1 MSNFLHAFAHRIVIE
16 LVAKDRL
23 AIAPGDVESV
33 IEQLRERLTVRRDG
47 QSLINAVSTALLDI
61 PEVDELYADD
71 EELRERINDLG
82 TW

>member
-1 MSNFLHAFAHRIVIE
+1 MSNFLHAFAHRIVLE
-16 LVAKDRL
+16 LVAAGRL
-23 AIAPGDVESV
+23 AVAPEDVPSV
-33 IEQLRERLTVRRDG
+33 IEQLKERLTVQRDG

>member
-1 MSNFLHAFAHRIVIE
+1 MSNFLHAFAHRIVLE
-16 LVAKDRL
+16 LVAAGRL
-23 AIAPGDVESV
+23 AVAPEDVPSV
-33 IEQLRERLTVRRDG
+33 IEQLTERLTVQKEG
-47 QSLINAVSTALLDI
+47 QSLINAVSTALLAI